1 MSRLRMAAGAA
12 SCIVALFFGGAA
24 SAGEARCWQNYEV
37 EAARVRDLQIMLM
50 LGSLKC
56 RSTNSEIT
64 AKYDKFYERMG
75 SADKYNSALKLRFM
89 RENGIAD
96 GQRAYD
102 DFITRLANSHIDGV
116 QTAGFCQMADTL
128 LTLATNAGENELP
141 MLARNFSEKPAGVGD
156 ACELTPAVAAAPA
169 PVPASVP
176 ADDVKA
182 AMPVSD
188 PVTPTAAVAETAA
201 PPVTPQSA
209 AAALEAAAVALQSA
223 AASLKTQPGAA
234 GVATKDA
241 ATDAQ
246 PTLVAVA
253 KPVS

>member
-1 MSRLRMAAGAA
+1 MSRLRMAASAA
-12 SCIVALFFGGAA
+12 SCFVALFFGGAA
-24 SAGEARCWQNYEV
+24 SAGEAQCWQPYEV

-75 SADKYNSALKLRFM
+75 SADKYNNALKLRFM

-102 DFITRLANSHIDGV
+102 DFITRLANSHTDGV
-116 QTAGFCQMADTL
+116 QSAGFCQMADTL

-141 MLARNFSEKPAGVGD
+141 MLARNFSDKPAGVGD
-156 ACELTPAVAAAPA
+156 VCAPTTAVAAAPA
-169 PVPASVP
+169 AVP
-176 ADDVKA
+176 ADAVKA
-182 AMPVSD
+182 AAPASD

-201 PPVTPQSA
+201 PPPVTPQSA

-223 AASLKTQPGAA
+223 AASLKTQPGATNA
-234 GVATKDA
+234 ATKDA
-241 ATDAQ
+241 AADAQ

>member
-1 MSRLRMAAGAA
+1 MSRLRMAASAA

-24 SAGEARCWQNYEV
+24 SAGEVQCWQPYEI

-75 SADKYNSALKLRFM
+75 NADKYNNALKLRFM

-102 DFITRLANSHIDGV
+102 DFITKMANSHTDGV
-116 QTAGFCQMADTL
+116 QSAGFCQMADTL
-128 LTLATNAGENELP
+128 MTLATNAGQDELP
-141 MLARNFSEKPAGVGD
+141 VLARNFSEKPAGVGD
-156 ACELTPAVAAAPA
+156 VCELKTAAAAPLA
-169 PVPASVP
+169 ATPPVAEPAT
-176 ADDVKA
+176 
-182 AMPVSD
+182 PV
-188 PVTPTAAVAETAA
+188 AVAEAA
-201 PPVTPQSA
+201 PPAVTPQSA
-209 AAALEAAAVALQSA
+209 AAALEAAAIALQSA
-223 AASLKTQPGAA
+223 AASLKTPAA
-234 GVATKDA
+234 DVAPKDA
-241 ATDAQ
+241 VSDAQ
-246 PTLVAVA
+246 PTMVAVA

>member
-12 SCIVALFFGGAA
+12 SCFVALFLGGAA
-24 SAGEARCWQNYEV
+24 SAGEAQCWQPYEV

-64 AKYDKFYERMG
+64 AKYDKFNERMG

-102 DFITRLANSHIDGV
+102 DFITRLANSHTDGI
-116 QTAGFCQMADTL
+116 QSAGFCQMADTL

-141 MLARNFSEKPAGVGD
+141 MLARNFSDKPAGVGD
-156 ACELTPAVAAAPA
+156 VCELKTAAAPAPAVAAADA
-169 PVPASVP
+169 VQ
-176 ADDVKA
+176 A
-182 AMPVSD
+182 AAPVSD

-201 PPVTPQSA
+201 PPPVTPQSA

-223 AASLKTQPGAA
+223 AASLKTQSGAQA
-234 GVATKDA
+234 NAATKDA
-241 ATDAQ
+241 APDVQ

>member
-1 MSRLRMAAGAA
+1 
-12 SCIVALFFGGAA
+12 
-24 SAGEARCWQNYEV
+24 
-37 EAARVRDLQIMLM
+37 MLM

-64 AKYDKFYERMG
+64 AKYDKFYEKMG
-75 SADKYNSALKLRFM
+75 SADKYNNALKLRFM

-102 DFITRLANSHIDGV
+102 DFITRLANSHSDGL

-128 LTLATNAGENELP
+128 LSLATDAGENELP

-156 ACELTPAVAAAPA
+156 VCELTTAAAA
-169 PVPASVP
+169 APASVP
-176 ADDVKA
+176 ADAVKA
-182 AMPVSD
+182 APVSD

-201 PPVTPQSA
+201 PQVTPQSA

-223 AASLKTQPGAA
+223 AASLKTQPSAA
-234 GVATKDA
+234 NAATKDA
-241 ATDAQ
+241 ALDAQ

>member
-12 SCIVALFFGGAA
+12 SCFVALFLGGAA
-24 SAGEARCWQNYEV
+24 SAGEAQCWQPYEV

-64 AKYDKFYERMG
+64 AKYDKFNERME
-75 SADKYNSALKLRFM
+75 SADKYNSALKLHFM
-89 RENGIAD
+89 QENGISD

-102 DFITRLANSHIDGV
+102 DFITRLANSHNDGV
-116 QTAGFCQMADTL
+116 QSAGFCQMADTL

-156 ACELTPAVAAAPA
+156 VCELKTAAAAPA
-169 PVPASVP
+169 VVATD
-176 ADDVKA
+176 AVKA
-182 AMPVSD
+182 AAPVSD
-188 PVTPTAAVAETAA
+188 PVTATATVAETAA
-201 PPVTPQSA
+201 PPPVTPQSA

-223 AASLKTQPGAA
+223 AASIKTQSGAPA
-234 GVATKDA
+234 NGAQKDA
-241 ATDAQ
+241 TSDAQ